1 VPAPASQPRHLPIP
15 EARPQRYR
23 CAKAKELGFQLHCV
37 APRVSTF
44 IAPRTGWGQADAG
57 LPLTL
62 DPRVLASVEL
72 GATYT
77 EDMNTLRF
85 ARLWVTCLVCAFLVV
100 PLAAQSKSSADAKKA
115 ATKTAASAKDTG
127 QKAASGLLDI
137 NTATVD
143 QLKALPGIGDAYSK
157 KIIDGRPYA
166 RKDQLVSKSIVPQ
179 ATYDKIKDLIIA
191 KQGSAKK

>member
-1 VPAPASQPRHLPIP
+1 LP
-15 EARPQRYR
+15 
-23 CAKAKELGFQLHCV
+23 F
-37 APRVSTF
+37 
-44 IAPRTGWGQADAG
+44 
-57 LPLTL
+57 TL
-62 DPRVLASVEL
+62 DPRVQASVEL

-100 PLAAQSKSSADAKKA
+100 PLAAQSKSSADPKKA
-115 ATKTAASAKDTG
+115 ATTTAASAKDTG
-127 QKAASGLLDI
+127 KKAASGLLDI